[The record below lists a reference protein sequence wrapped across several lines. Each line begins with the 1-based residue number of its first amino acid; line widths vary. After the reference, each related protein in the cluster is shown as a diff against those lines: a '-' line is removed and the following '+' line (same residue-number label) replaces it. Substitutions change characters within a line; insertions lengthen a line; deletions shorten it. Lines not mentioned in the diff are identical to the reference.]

1 MGLMCCTLAGNSRS
15 FVFHF
20 VSLVVINDIIT
31 PNTKIEIETLNKSA
45 INQHQSFCSCLDQ
58 RITHSA
64 L

>member
-1 MGLMCCTLAGNSRS
+1 MGLMCCTIAGNSRS

-45 INQHQSFCSCLDQ
+45 INQHQSSCSCLDQ
-58 RITHSA
+58 
-64 L
+64 